1 MKRPVPKIVYISG
14 APKSGK
20 KSMGSE
26 IANQFGLNVC
36 FNDHKSLDKFKIFYD
51 IPEEEMESR
60 GADSD
65 AISRFMRSKK
75 PKAFKI
81 NAMADPSTVL
91 EQTKVVIFGGDPTDQ
106 IMC

>member
-51 IPEEEMESR
+51 IPEEEMDYR

-75 PKAFKI
+75 PKAVKI
-81 NAMADPSTVL
+81 NAMAGPSTDL